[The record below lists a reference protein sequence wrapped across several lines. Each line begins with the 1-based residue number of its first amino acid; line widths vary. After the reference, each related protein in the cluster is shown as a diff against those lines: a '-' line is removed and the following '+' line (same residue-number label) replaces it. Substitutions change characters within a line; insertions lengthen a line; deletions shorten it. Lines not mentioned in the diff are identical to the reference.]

1 MARLCVLGFGF
12 WVVVEGIR
20 PQNPEPNARMS
31 HFWQLILGTVV
42 ALLPVINPIAST
54 PVLLT
59 ITEGDTEERRT
70 HQVKMGCL
78 YMVVILVCC
87 LFGGGL
93 IIRFFGISIPG
104 IRIAG
109 GLLVSGLALSM
120 LAAPR
125 EDASERR
132 RHEEAR
138 AKHDISL
145 TPLAMPML
153 SGPGSIAL
161 TIGFT
166 SLADH
171 WLDYAAIV
179 LGIVV
184 VAILSY
190 VTLRLSGRMVRLVS
204 ANGMNALTKFMGFL
218 LLCIGVQFVVNG
230 VVSIATDPE
239 LLQAIRAGWGR

>member
-1 MARLCVLGFGF
+1 M
-12 WVVVEGIR
+12 
-20 PQNPEPNARMS
+20 P

-42 ALLPVINPIAST
+42 ALLPVINPVAST

-59 ITEGDTEERRT
+59 ITEGDTEERRAQ
-70 HQVKMGCL
+70 QVKMGCV
-78 YMVVILVCC
+78 YMVVILVCS

-120 LAAPR
+120 LSVPR
-125 EDASERR
+125 EDADEPRR
-132 RHEEAR
+132 REEAR
-138 AKHDISL
+138 TKRDISL

-166 SLADH
+166 SLADR
-171 WLDYAAIV
+171 WTDYAAIIA
-179 LGIVV
+179 GIVV
-184 VAILSY
+184 VAIISY
-190 VTLRLSGRMVRLVS
+190 VTLRLSGRMVRLVGV
-204 ANGMNALTKFMGFL
+204 NGMNALTKFMGFL
-218 LLCIGVQFVVNG
+218 LLCIGVQFIVNG
-230 VVSIATDPE
+230 IVGVATDPA
-239 LLQAIRAGWGR
+239 LLAALRAG

>member
-1 MARLCVLGFGF
+1 
-12 WVVVEGIR
+12 
-20 PQNPEPNARMS
+20 MS

-59 ITEGDTEERRT
+59 ITEGDTEERRAQ
-70 HQVKMGCL
+70 QVKMGCL
-78 YMVVILVCC
+78 YMVVILTSC

-120 LAAPR
+120 LATPR
-125 EDASERR
+125 EDADENRR
-132 RHEEAR
+132 REEAR
-138 AKHDISL
+138 AKSNISL

-153 SGPGSIAL
+153 SGPGSIAM
-161 TIGFT
+161 TIGFS

-171 WLDYAAIV
+171 WLDYAAII
-179 LGIVV
+179 LGIIV
-184 VAILSY
+184 VAAISY
-190 VTLRLSGRMVRLVS
+190 VTLRLSGRLVRLVG

-218 LLCIGVQFVVNG
+218 LLCIGVQFIVNG
-230 VVSIATDPE
+230 VTGIATDPD
-239 LLQAIRAGWGR
+239 LLRAMRAGLGR

>member
-1 MARLCVLGFGF
+1 
-12 WVVVEGIR
+12 
-20 PQNPEPNARMS
+20 MS

-42 ALLPVINPIAST
+42 TLLPVINPIAST
-54 PVLLT
+54 PVLLS
-59 ITEGDTEERRT
+59 ITEGDTEERRAS
-70 HQVKMGCL
+70 QVRMGCF
-78 YMVVILVCC
+78 YMVVILVSC
-87 LFGGGL
+87 LFGGSL

-120 LAAPR
+120 LATSR
-125 EDASERR
+125 EDADERR
-132 RHEEAR
+132 RREEAR
-138 AKHDISL
+138 AKRDISL

-153 SGPGSIAL
+153 SGPGSIAM

-171 WLDYAAIV
+171 WLDYAAII
-179 LGIVV
+179 LGILV
-184 VAILSY
+184 VAVISY
-190 VTLRLSGRMVRLVS
+190 VTLRLSGQMVRLVG

-239 LLQAIRAGWGR
+239 FLRAIHSGMTR

>member
-1 MARLCVLGFGF
+1 
-12 WVVVEGIR
+12 
-20 PQNPEPNARMS
+20 
-31 HFWQLILGTVV
+31 
-42 ALLPVINPIAST
+42 
-54 PVLLT
+54 
-59 ITEGDTEERRT
+59 
-70 HQVKMGCL
+70 
-78 YMVVILVCC
+78 
-87 LFGGGL
+87 
-93 IIRFFGISIPG
+93 
-104 IRIAG
+104 
-109 GLLVSGLALSM
+109 
-120 LAAPR
+120 
-125 EDASERR
+125 
-132 RHEEAR
+132 
-138 AKHDISL
+138 
-145 TPLAMPML
+145 
-153 SGPGSIAL
+153 L

-166 SLADH
+166 SLADR

>member
-1 MARLCVLGFGF
+1 M
-12 WVVVEGIR
+12 
-20 PQNPEPNARMS
+20 P

-42 ALLPVINPIAST
+42 ALLPVINPVAST

-59 ITEGDTEERRT
+59 ITEGDTAERRAQ
-70 HQVKMGCL
+70 QVKMGCV
-78 YMVVILVCC
+78 YMVVILVCS

-125 EDASERR
+125 EDTEEPRR
-132 RHEEAR
+132 REEAR
-138 AKHDISL
+138 SKRDISL

-166 SLADH
+166 SLADR
-171 WLDYAAIV
+171 WTDYAAIII
-179 LGIVV
+179 GIVV
-184 VAILSY
+184 VAIISY
-190 VTLRLSGRMVRLVS
+190 VTLRLSDRMVRLVGV
-204 ANGMNALTKFMGFL
+204 NGMNALTKFMGFL

-230 VVSIATDPE
+230 VIGVATDPT
-239 LLQAIRAGWGR
+239 LLNALRAGLGL

>member
-1 MARLCVLGFGF
+1 
-12 WVVVEGIR
+12 
-20 PQNPEPNARMS
+20 MS

-42 ALLPVINPIAST
+42 ALLPVINPVAST

-59 ITEGDTEERRT
+59 ITEGDTEERRA
-70 HQVKMGCL
+70 HQVKKGCL
-78 YMVVILVCC
+78 YMVIILVCC
-87 LFGGGL
+87 LFGGGF

-109 GLLVSGLALSM
+109 GLLVSGLALAM
-120 LAAPR
+120 LATPR
-125 EDASERR
+125 EDADEHR

-138 AKHDISL
+138 TKRDISL

-166 SLADH
+166 SLADR
-171 WLDYAAIV
+171 WSDYAAII
-179 LGIVV
+179 LGILI
-184 VAILSY
+184 VAVISY
-190 VTLRLSGRMVRLVS
+190 VTLRLSGRMVRLVG
-204 ANGMNALTKFMGFL
+204 ANGMNALTKIMGFL

-230 VVSIATDPE
+230 VTGIATDPT
-239 LLQAIRAGWGR
+239 LLQAIRTGLAQ

>member
-1 MARLCVLGFGF
+1 
-12 WVVVEGIR
+12 
-20 PQNPEPNARMS
+20 MS
-31 HFWQLILGTVV
+31 PFWQLILGTAV

-54 PVLLT
+54 PVLLA
-59 ITEGDTEERRT
+59 ITEGDTEERRAQ
-70 HQVKMGCL
+70 QVRMGCL
-78 YMVVILVCC
+78 YMVVILVGC

-109 GLLVSGLALSM
+109 GLLVSGIALSM
-120 LAAPR
+120 LATPR
-125 EDASERR
+125 EDAGEHRR
-132 RHEEAR
+132 REEAR
-138 AKHDISL
+138 TKRDIAL

-153 SGPGSIAL
+153 SGPGSIAM

-171 WLDYAAIV
+171 WLDYAAIII
-179 LGIVV
+179 GIVI
-184 VAILSY
+184 VAAISY
-190 VTLRLSGRMVRLVS
+190 VTLRLSGRMVRLIG

-230 VVSIATDPE
+230 IIGIATNPG
-239 LLQAIRAGWGR
+239 LLQAIRAGLGR